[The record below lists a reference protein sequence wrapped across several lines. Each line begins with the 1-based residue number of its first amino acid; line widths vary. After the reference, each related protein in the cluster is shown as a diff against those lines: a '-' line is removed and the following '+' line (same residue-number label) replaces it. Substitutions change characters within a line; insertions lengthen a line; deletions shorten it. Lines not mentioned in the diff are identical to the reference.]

1 MNQFKFLTI
10 DSFEYQLKT
19 YELVSTSIQNDIAH
33 LESSKAINKLTSD
46 EANLLKLYQQ
56 NWDILIESTFLQLYA
71 KLEEALYHECARQLI
86 KKKASISRFETPLS
100 EQGYSLSNE
109 HWKVLINISKIRNC
123 LLHGNGR
130 IDSDQY
136 GLDTKETMNRINL
149 DANTAL
155 IEIIDLSTHREN
167 TSKIKI
173 KAPFLQYCVEKI
185 KDFIEDQKTL
195 I

>member
-10 DSFEYQLKT
+10 DNFEYQLKT

-33 LESSKAINKLTSD
+33 IESNKAINKLTSD

-71 KLEEALYHECARQLI
+71 KLEEALYHECAHQLI

-136 GLDTKETMNRINL
+136 GLDTKETMNRINF

-173 KAPFLQYCVEKI
+173 KAPFLKYCVEKI